1 MTFSICHLLKN
12 DYTGFR
18 AAGDLSIT
26 VFQHKV
32 NASGN
37 HRREKVVQMKLTN
50 IQSAFAAGLFKT
62 KYTHNM
68 KSKKQQYHFPGGYSL
83 LQTAIVS
90 SDYLKHPIRF
100 ITKSLEK
107 FSGSAYSSS
116 LGPNRKIIVTQDP
129 GFISYVLREHHTN
142 YQKSPF
148 SDHVAQYFG
157 NGLLYSKGEYW
168 LKQRRL
174 IQPAFHKDKI
184 HGLYDI
190 MIKRINDFIS
200 TFPVGEKV
208 DLYPLVHQLSFSVL
222 IKSLFDIN
230 LSSNIIAE
238 LSELFTQ
245 LQDFLMTDINQPWR
259 KIFYPFTGTK
269 KTNFKKAKRLRA
281 IIQEIITQ
289 RKASTENFSDLL
301 DMLLN
306 SKYEDTGEAMTDE
319 QLIDEVLILIIAG
332 HETTANSL
340 AWLLHL
346 IASNSE
352 IQQKLAST
360 FHNSTINDSLNNEY
374 LKATINEGMRLYPT
388 AWITDRVAI
397 EDDQFGE
404 YSFPKNTIIIPFF
417 YGVHRDEKLWE
428 DALKFKPDRF
438 MADGKLIKSKN
449 YFPFGAGPRMC
460 IGNNFAMAEMSFFV
474 QAFLNKFHIESTGQI
489 PEMKPLITLRPDK
502 VILKVA
508 KINP

>member
-1 MTFSICHLLKN
+1 
-12 DYTGFR
+12 
-18 AAGDLSIT
+18 
-26 VFQHKV
+26 
-32 NASGN
+32 
-37 HRREKVVQMKLTN
+37 
-50 IQSAFAAGLFKT
+50 
-62 KYTHNM
+62 M
-68 KSKKQQYHFPGGYSL
+68 KSKKKQYHFPEGYSL
-83 LQTAIVS
+83 LQTAINS

-107 FSGSAYSSS
+107 FSGSYSGS

-142 YQKSPF
+142 YHKSPF
-148 SDHVAQYFG
+148 AAHVAQYFG
-157 NGLLYSKGEYW
+157 NGLLYSNGEYW

-184 HGLYDI
+184 HGLYNI
-190 MIKRINDFIS
+190 MVKRINDFIS

-208 DLYPLVHQLSFSVL
+208 DLYPLLQQLSFSVL

-230 LSSNIIAE
+230 LSSTIIAE
-238 LSELFTQ
+238 LSKLFTE
-245 LQDFLMTDINQPWR
+245 LQDFLMTDMNQPWR

-269 KTNFKKAKRLRA
+269 KSNFKKAKRLRA

-289 RKASTENFSDLL
+289 RKASTENYSDLL

-306 SKYEDTGEAMTDE
+306 SKYEDTGDAMNDE
-319 QLIDEVLILIIAG
+319 QLIDEVLILILAG

-340 AWLLHL
+340 AWLMHL
-346 IASNSE
+346 IATNSE
-352 IQQKLAST
+352 IQQKLLST
-360 FHNSTINDSLNNEY
+360 FTNNATYDPLNNEY

-388 AWITDRVAI
+388 AWITDRVAL

-404 YSFPKNTIIIPFF
+404 YSFPKNTIILPFF

-428 DALKFKPDRF
+428 DALTFNPERF
-438 MADGKLIKSKN
+438 MADEKCIKAKN

-460 IGNNFAMAEMSFFV
+460 IGNNFAIAEMSFFV
-474 QAFLNKFHIESTGQI
+474 YSFLTKFKIEPTNETT
-489 PEMKPLITLRPDK
+489 EMIPLITLRPDK
-502 VILKVA
+502 VILKVS